1 MMNKIDKYFVEVNEC
16 KTKDR
21 IDKFLADKLSENLT
35 RSRIQSLI
43 VSGDVQVND
52 KIITSA
58 SYKVKNGDRIYLKV
72 PEAVPTE
79 IIASSEI
86 SLNVVYE
93 DDDLLVIDKQAGLTV
108 HPGAGNHQ
116 DTMVNALIAH
126 CGDSLS
132 GIGGVQRPGIVHRL
146 DKNTSG
152 LLVVAKHDKA
162 HVSLSEQLQRRD
174 LKRRYIAFVW
184 GAPFPPVGV
193 IENHLDR
200 HHKDR
205 TKRTVVK
212 NGGKLAITHYKVLAD
227 YADKQISAVEC
238 ILDTGRT
245 HQIRVQFKH
254 FRYPLIGD
262 DTYGASHF
270 NLKKGYFNDEEEKF
284 ITKFP
289 RQALHSKY
297 ISFIHPVKNERMDFE
312 SNIDENGPDDLL
324 CLQKILNKNETPC

>member
-1 MMNKIDKYFVEVNEC
+1 MSKEEKFYLEIDNCQTKNRIDKYLSNE
-16 KTKDR
+16 
-21 IDKFLADKLSENLT
+21 LSEHLT

-43 VSGDVQVND
+43 GSGEVQVNE
-52 KIITSA
+52 KIIDSA
-58 SYKVKNGDRIYLKV
+58 SFKVKNGDKISIIV
-72 PEAVPTE
+72 PEPIPTE
-79 IIASSEI
+79 IRINTEIKLNIA
-86 SLNVVYE
+86 YE

-116 DTMVNALIAH
+116 DTMVNALIGY

-162 HVSLSEQLQRRD
+162 HVSLSEQLQKRD
-174 LKRRYIAFVW
+174 LKRKYIAFVW
-184 GAPFPPVGV
+184 GSPFPPIGV
-193 IENHLDR
+193 IDNYLDR

-212 NGGKLAITHYKVLAD
+212 SGGKNAITHYKLLQS

-238 ILDTGRT
+238 TLETGRT
-245 HQIRVQFKH
+245 HQIRVHFKH
-254 FRYPLIGD
+254 FGYPLLGD
-262 DTYGASHF
+262 DTYGASHY
-270 NLKKGYFNDEEEKF
+270 NLRKDYYSDEEEKY

-289 RQALHSKY
+289 RQALHSKF
-297 ISFIHPVKNERMDFE
+297 ISFIHPIKNERMSFE
-312 SNIDENGPDDLL
+312 SNIDESGPEDLFKL
-324 CLQKILNKNETPC
+324 YKILNDNESTC